1 MWIALFSQTGSEI
14 VEIADKLN
22 KWPDYIFTDNKD
34 KNSWHPT
41 LRKHSAVIIE
51 KHKKIPEEI
60 EKISSMFKILRGEP
74 IVTLHGYLRILPKM
88 SCETYNGHPGDIINW
103 PILKGKDPQQKAL
116 DLNLPSTG
124 VVIHKVTEEVDSG
137 EVIVYNTIN
146 ILRNETIDSLCGE
159 LRKLSI
165 SLWVPFLKEKIIEK
179 AV

>member
-1 MWIALFSQTGSEI
+1 M
-14 VEIADKLN
+14 
-22 KWPDYIFTDNKD
+22 
-34 KNSWHPT
+34 
-41 LRKHSAVIIE
+41 
-51 KHKKIPEEI
+51 
-60 EKISSMFKILRGEP
+60 
-74 IVTLHGYLRILPKM
+74 
-88 SCETYNGHPGDIINW
+88 
-103 PILKGKDPQQKAL
+103 KGKDPQQKAL